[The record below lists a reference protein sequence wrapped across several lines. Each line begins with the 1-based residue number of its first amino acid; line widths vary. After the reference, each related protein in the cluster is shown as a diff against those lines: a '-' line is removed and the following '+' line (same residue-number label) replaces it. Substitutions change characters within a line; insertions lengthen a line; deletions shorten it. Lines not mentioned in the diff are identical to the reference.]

1 MKEGDIVFLNFSP
14 TKGHEQS
21 GERPALVVSNEL
33 FNQHTGFILVIP
45 ITGKCKNLPMELSLP
60 PGLTTKGVLL
70 LSQPR
75 TVDFTARHVRKLE
88 SVSPEF
94 LEDVQARLRAVIS

>member
-1 MKEGDIVFLNFSP
+1 MQAGDIVFVNFSP
-14 TKGHEQS
+14 TMGHEQS
-21 GERPALVVSNEL
+21 GERPALVVSDEL
-33 FNQHTGFILVIP
+33 FNKHSGFVWVIP

-75 TVDFTARHVRKLE
+75 AVDYRAMHTRKLE
-88 SVSPEF
+88 SVSAEF
-94 LEDVQARLRAVIS
+94 LEDIRARLRAVIS